1 MKVDGTNEERHW
13 CLTSN
18 CDESGARP
26 QTLKF
31 TLQGVEYTRSLRT
44 GWKAPLRIRRL
55 SEDEAQ
61 DIRDRFHIIVEGD
74 LLPPPITDFAHM
86 KLPPA
91 VRLDNI

>member
-1 MKVDGTNEERHW
+1 M
-13 CLTSN
+13 
-18 CDESGARP
+18 
-26 QTLKF
+26 
-31 TLQGVEYTRSLRT
+31 EYTRSLST

-74 LLPPPITDFAHM
+74 HLPPPIIDFTHM

-91 VRLDNI
+91 VRLDNFGTAFCPAGCVC